1 MNLREYITVGSEPFK
16 REARITSADVP
27 VSAILDKL
35 ADGVDPDDILRSYP
49 SISMDDIKA
58 AILYASELA
67 RNVGLAHDD
76 VVANVSRDDVLETL
90 RTNKPVM
97 VERFGITDLALF
109 GSYARDEAVKGS
121 DVDILVEF
129 EGPATSRSF
138 FGLQLF
144 LEDLLRRRVDL
155 VTQSALRPE
164 LRLRIQQEALH
175 V

>member
-1 MNLREYITVGSEPFK
+1 MNLRDHITVGSEPFK
-16 REARITSADVP
+16 REAQIAGAGVP

-49 SISMDDIKA
+49 SISRDDIRA

-90 RTNKPVM
+90 RANKPFM
-97 VERFGITDLALF
+97 IERFGITDLALF
-109 GSYARDEAVKGS
+109 GSYARDTAVKGS
-121 DVDILVEF
+121 DIDILVSF
-129 EGPATSRSF
+129 EGPATSKAF
-138 FGLQLF
+138 FGLQSY
-144 LEDLLRRRVDL
+144 LEDVLKRRIDL
-155 VTQSALRPE
+155 VTESALRPE
-164 LRLRIQQEALH
+164 LRPRIEREALH